1 MQTSDCRLSETNF
14 VNDVNY
20 THYTAVGS
28 KILLGCLPTLSKLQ
42 ISFDKVTIPPPKK
55 NNLRLL

>member
-14 VNDVNY
+14 VNGVNY

-55 NNLRLL
+55 K